1 MQKIIGMG
9 KVINPLLSIFVNTE
23 VGIVLRYLRQIKLWH
38 LQEIQCDDHWTY
50 FPHTKKCYKYFAS
63 QKSWTDARKSCQSS
77 HFHHGDLASVPD
89 QATDVFLSMLT
100 SRTVWLGGHIQ
111 LFKQEKDPGKGYI
124 AFLWTDGTPFVSLKK
139 LSNNISMD
147 NELENEFIII
157 KYDNFEFF
165 YLHTFLLVL
174 IIIGSLHI
182 ILMNLNML

>member
-1 MQKIIGMG
+1 M
-9 KVINPLLSIFVNTE
+9 
-23 VGIVLRYLRQIKLWH
+23 
-38 LQEIQCDDHWTY
+38 
-50 FPHTKKCYKYFAS
+50 
-63 QKSWTDARKSCQSS
+63 
-77 HFHHGDLASVPD
+77 PD

-100 SRTVWLGGHIQ
+100 SRTVWLGGYIQ
-111 LFKQEKDPGKGYI
+111 LFKQEKDPGNGYI
-124 AFLWTDGTPFVSLKK
+124 DFLWTDGTPFVSLKK